1 MYIEEKIDSLGKS
14 LPTAP
19 AAIAAYI
26 PAKQVGTTIL
36 TSGQLPLQEGKVIL
50 TGKLGKD
57 ITIEDTKEAAELAC
71 LNALAA
77 TKALCGKLDAI
88 KQVVRVVVY
97 VNSAADFY
105 EQHLVAN
112 HASEFLA
119 EIFGEKGKHC
129 RSAVGVYALPLNS
142 CLELELTVEV

>member
-1 MYIEEKIDSLGKS
+1 MY
-14 LPTAP
+14 TTP

-26 PAKQVGTTIL
+26 PAKRVGNTIL
-36 TSGQLPLQEGKVIL
+36 TSGQLPIKEGKIIL

-57 ITIEDTKEAAELAC
+57 VSIAATKDAAELAC

-77 TKALCGKLDAI
+77 TKALSGELDSI
-88 KQVVRVVVY
+88 KQVVRVVVF

-119 EIFGEKGKHC
+119 EIFGDKGKHC